1 MGIYDHEE
9 YSGFTWKDQGIS
21 VFAIDGLIRR
31 LMGEIVEAEDWWR
44 SICAFVEK
52 FDHIKVV

>member
-31 LMGEIVEAEDWWR
+31 LMGEIVEAER
-44 SICAFVEK
+44 LVEEHMC
-52 FDHIKVV
+52 FCREI